1 MTAETTRETRE
12 NRIKRLVYRSI
23 YTGTKETDLLL
34 GTFARRNL
42 DDFSD
47 QLLDEYEALIENSD
61 PDLYMWISRR
71 KPVPEAWNGEIM
83 QRLQDFKLDDSIVVK
98 S

>member
-1 MTAETTRETRE
+1 MTAVTTSETRE
-12 NRIKRLVYRSI
+12 DRIKRLIYRSI

-34 GTFARRNL
+34 GNFAKRNL
-42 DDFSD
+42 DGLDE

-83 QRLQDFKLDDSIVVK
+83 QRLQDFKIED
-98 S
+98 

>member
-1 MTAETTRETRE
+1 MTAETARETRE
-12 NRIKRLVYRSI
+12 NRIKRLIYRSI

-34 GTFARRNL
+34 GTFAKRNL
-42 DDFSD
+42 DGFNEA
-47 QLLDEYEALIENSD
+47 LLDEYEALIENSD

-83 QRLQDFKLDDSIVVK
+83 QRLQDFKLED
-98 S
+98 

>member
-1 MTAETTRETRE
+1 MTADTAKETRD
-12 NRIKRLVYRSI
+12 NRIKRLIYRSI

-34 GTFARRNL
+34 GTFARRHL
-42 DDFSD
+42 DGLSA

-83 QRLQDFKLDDSIVVK
+83 QRLQDFKLED
-98 S
+98 

>member
-1 MTAETTRETRE
+1 MTGETTAETTGETRDD
-12 NRIKRLVYRSI
+12 RIKRLVYRSI

-42 DDFSD
+42 ESLSP

-83 QRLQDFKLDDSIVVK
+83 QRLQDFKLED
-98 S
+98 

>member
-1 MTAETTRETRE
+1 MTADSNKETHEE
-12 NRIKRLVYRSI
+12 RIKRLIYRSI

-34 GTFARRNL
+34 GSFAKRNL
-42 DDFSD
+42 EGLNEE
-47 QLLDEYEALIENSD
+47 LLDEYEALIENSD

-83 QRLQDFKLDDSIVVK
+83 QRLQDFKIEE
-98 S
+98 

>member
-1 MTAETTRETRE
+1 MTAKTTKETRE
-12 NRIKRLVYRSI
+12 NRIKRLIYRSI

-34 GTFARRNL
+34 GNFARRNL
-42 DDFSD
+42 DGFND

-71 KPVPEAWNGEIM
+71 KPAPDAWNGEIM
-83 QRLQDFKLDDSIVVK
+83 QRLQNFKLED
-98 S
+98 

>member
-1 MTAETTRETRE
+1 MTAQMTKETRE
-12 NRIKRLVYRSI
+12 NRIKRLIYRST

-34 GTFARRNL
+34 GTFAKRNL
-42 DDFSD
+42 DGFNEA
-47 QLLDEYEALIENSD
+47 LLDEYEALIENSD

-83 QRLQDFKLDDSIVVK
+83 QRLQDFKLED
-98 S
+98 

>member
-1 MTAETTRETRE
+1 MTAKTTKETRE
-12 NRIKRLVYRSI
+12 NRIKRLIYRSI

-34 GTFARRNL
+34 GNFARRNL
-42 DDFSD
+42 DGFND

-71 KPVPEAWNGEIM
+71 KPAPDAWNGEIM
-83 QRLQDFKLDDSIVVK
+83 QRLQDFKLED
-98 S
+98 

>member
-1 MTAETTRETRE
+1 MTAETTRQTRE
-12 NRIKRLVYRSI
+12 NRIKRLIYRSI
-23 YTGTKETDLLL
+23 YTGTRETDLIL
-34 GTFARRNL
+34 GNFARRNL
-42 DDFSD
+42 DGFSE

-83 QRLQDFKLDDSIVVK
+83 RRLQDFKLED
-98 S
+98 

>member
-1 MTAETTRETRE
+1 MTAEMTSETTGETRE
-12 NRIKRLVYRSI
+12 NRIKRLIYRSI

-34 GTFARRNL
+34 GNFAKRNL
-42 DDFSD
+42 DGFND

-71 KPVPEAWNGEIM
+71 KPVPDAWNGEIM
-83 QRLQDFKLDDSIVVK
+83 QRLQDFKLED
-98 S
+98 